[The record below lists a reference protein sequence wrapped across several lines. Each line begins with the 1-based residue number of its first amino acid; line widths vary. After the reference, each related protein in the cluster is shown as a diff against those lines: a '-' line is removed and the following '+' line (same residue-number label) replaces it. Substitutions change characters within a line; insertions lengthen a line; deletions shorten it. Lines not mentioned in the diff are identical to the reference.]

1 MFHWRAGRC
10 DDGRVEAT
18 AGSRRSHQSRE
29 CRRWG
34 RRGRL
39 VCSVTSSSQ
48 REYQPLAGL
57 PGWLTAKCDER
68 FRGGITVNEHDVHV
82 RKVFDITEPALIEH
96 RHGYVFLG
104 SGLVRESM
112 TYWQLD
118 SGPTPKA
125 YRDYLAWHARPKA
138 VLHLPEALSLRG
150 RWENNFWH
158 FHDNVLSKLIAGD
171 ELGLSPDIPLLVG
184 KGLWDTRWFA
194 EIKALPTLRDR
205 NWVLHEHPVT
215 IDRLIVCLEG
225 SFLAE
230 NMLYAQQVLGTASDP
245 CLPRGN
251 LVNEMRRPPGGC
263 RFLTPASRH
272 RTSSRQRRPDRRS
285 PRSARI
291 RSP

>member
-1 MFHWRAGRC
+1 MQRY
-10 DDGRVEAT
+10 V
-18 AGSRRSHQSRE
+18 
-29 CRRWG
+29 
-34 RRGRL
+34 
-39 VCSVTSSSQ
+39 VSQ

-68 FRGGITVNEHDVHV
+68 FRGGIVVNEHDVHV

-125 YRDYLAWHARPKA
+125 YRDYLAWRACPKA

-194 EIKALPTLRDR
+194 EIKALPDAAGSQLGLTRASGHNRSADRVPRGFVPRREHAVRGASSRDGQR
-205 NWVLHEHPVT
+205 SHVF
-215 IDRLIVCLEG
+215 LEG
-225 SFLAE
+225 IS
-230 NMLYAQQVLGTASDP
+230 
-245 CLPRGN
+245 
-251 LVNEMRRPPGGC
+251 
-263 RFLTPASRH
+263 
-272 RTSSRQRRPDRRS
+272 
-285 PRSARI
+285 
-291 RSP
+291 